1 MMAFLIFGYSVPQF
15 AGFGAS
21 VATCF
26 GMMLGDFGDVAA
38 QLGQLTGAQVCV
50 EGVWGGLL
58 VCVGGGVAC
67 GC

>member
-50 EGVWGGLL
+50 EGVWGGCL
-58 VCVGGGVAC
+58 CVWGGAC